1 MNAHVE
7 DQQLFPRLSCGEC
20 SRCDLVSIKQ
30 KHSCEALTWN
40 WALCGERQCTER
52 LLCWGPL
59 WQRCWGSGAHRYSSS
74 FSWIWQ
80 MTSWFSRIQHHQ
92 WQHSQFWSRQS
103 GYGVQELPGSLSTH
117 FNEKPGGKII
127 MVCIQN
133 DYKQNQSHW
142 VLKGKVL
149 EQMKELNKGPR
160 LTTTMLKKK
169 KKLFL
174 LLSNSQVEM

>member
-1 MNAHVE
+1 MISAQDVIWFPLNRSTRVRLWPGTEPSVE
-7 DQQLFPRLSCGEC
+7 KGSVQSVCFAGVPRGRGAEVL
-20 SRCDLVSIKQ
+20 
-30 KHSCEALTWN
+30 
-40 WALCGERQCTER
+40 
-52 LLCWGPL
+52 GP
-59 WQRCWGSGAHRYSSS
+59 ADIVASS

-80 MTSWFSRIQHHQ
+80 MTSWFSRIQHHR

-160 LTTTMLKKK
+160 LKTTIFFKKTK
-169 KKLFL
+169 FFFSSAIVK
-174 LLSNSQVEM
+174 